1 MPLPAKPMRDS
12 DESAIPSN
20 NLWVGNLAPD
30 VTDADL
36 MELFAKYGA
45 LDSVTS
51 YSARSYAFVFFKRVE
66 DAKAAKNALQ
76 GTSLRGS
83 SLKIEF
89 ARPVTLCST
98 GKFKAKACKQ
108 LWVGGISPSVTKEE
122 LEAEF
127 RKIGKIEDFK
137 FFRDRNT
144 ACVEFFNLEDASQ
157 AMKIMNGK
165 RIGGEHIRVDFL
177 RSQATKRDQLLDYG
191 QFQGK
196 SLGPSDAYSGQKRPL
211 HSQPPMG
218 RKGDGQP
225 SNVLW
230 IGYPPA
236 VQIDE
241 QMLHNAM
248 ILFGEIERIKS
259 FPLRHYSTVEFRS
272 VDEARRAKEGLQG
285 RLFNDPRITI
295 MYSSNDP
302 VHGSDYPG
310 FFPGSNGPRPDILL
324 NEHPFR
330 PLQMDAFGHNRP
342 MVPNNFTGQLP
353 PSGIMGPNVPMRPF
367 GPHSGVESVISGPEF
382 NEINALHKFQ
392 DGSSKSNMGPNWKRP
407 SPPAPGMLSSPAPGA
422 RHPTRSTSGA
432 WDVLDINHIP
442 RDSKRSRIDG
452 PLPVD
457 EAPFPLR
464 NIDGPLPV
472 DEVGGSGPYA
482 NIQGKSHLG
491 PMSSRITAGVQG
503 MVQPDNDHTW
513 RGIIAKGGTP
523 VCRARCVPIGKGI
536 GTELPDVIDCSAR
549 TGLDILTKH
558 YADAIGFDIVFFLPD
573 SEDDFASYTEFL
585 RYLSAKN
592 RAGVAKFVDNTT
604 LFLVPPSDFLT
615 RVLKVS
621 GPERLYGVVL
631 KFPQVPSSA
640 PVQQPSHLSVPTT
653 QYMQQIPPKQTEYGL
668 TPMKEEQVLSMDY
681 KRPLHEDSKPP
692 SKSVYLPT
700 GGPPSVHSVL
710 PDYAPNNI
718 VTGSQPGVALTPE
731 LIATLASFL
740 PTTTPSSA
748 TDGAK
753 SGVGSLTMKPP
764 FPPVAPNDGSQ
775 SYIWKQDNQVA
786 DQSTHPPQQLRSMYN
801 VHNAHYQPYPPASA
815 SAGNPAQVV
824 SGSSHIQDT
833 SASMHQQG
841 AVSSRHMPNFM
852 MPSQSGQVAASPHG
866 SQHYQVEVSPSNQ
879 KSFGVVQGTD
889 ASVIYNS
896 QAFQQ
901 PNNNPLPFQQPNNS
915 IASTNQVTGATSS
928 QQQTSMPY
936 TVGQV
941 NSETPNQQLSAFGVG
956 QGTPEVEADKNQ
968 RYQSTLQFAANLLLQ
983 IQQKQ
988 QQAPGG
994 HGSGIQQ

>member
-1 MPLPAKPMRDS
+1 MPLPAKPMRDF
-12 DESAIPSN
+12 DESAPPSN
-20 NLWVGNLAPD
+20 NLWVGNLAAD

-89 ARPVTLCST
+89 ARP
-98 GKFKAKACKQ
+98 AKACKQ
-108 LWVGGISPSVTKEE
+108 LWVGGISQAVTKED

-127 RKIGKIEDFK
+127 HKFGTIEDFK

-144 ACVEFFNLEDASQ
+144 ACVEFFNLEDACQ

-177 RSQATKRDQLLDYG
+177 RSQSTKRDQLLDYG

-196 SLGPSDAYSGQKRPL
+196 NLGPTDAYSGQKRPL

-218 RKGDGQP
+218 RKGDSQP
-225 SNVLW
+225 SNILW

-259 FPLRHYSTVEFRS
+259 FPSRNYSIVEFRS

-295 MYSSNDP
+295 MYSISDLVP
-302 VHGSDYPG
+302 GSDYPG
-310 FFPGSNGPRPDILL
+310 FFPGSNGPKPDVLL
-324 NEHPFR
+324 NDHPFR

-342 MVPNNFTGQLP
+342 MGPNNFPGQLP
-353 PSGIMGPNVPMRPF
+353 PSGIMGPNIPMRPF

-392 DGSSKSNMGPNWKRP
+392 DGSSKSSMGPNWKRP

-422 RHPTRSTSGA
+422 RLPTRSTSGA

-457 EAPFPLR
+457 EGPFPLR
-464 NIDGPLPV
+464 NIDDRGLALEQTYGIDPAI
-472 DEVGGSGPYA
+472 DGGGSGPYV

-491 PMSSRITAGVQG
+491 PVSSRITAGVHG
-503 MVQPDNDHTW
+503 VAQPDIDHIW
-513 RGIIAKGGTP
+513 RGVIAKGGTP

-536 GTELPDVIDCSAR
+536 GTELPDVVDCSAR

-615 RVLKVS
+615 RVLKVT

-631 KFPQVPSSA
+631 KFPPVPSSA
-640 PVQQPSHLSVPTT
+640 PMQQPSHLRVPTT
-653 QYMQQIPPKQTEYGL
+653 QYMQQIPPSQTEYGL
-668 TPMKEEQVLSMDY
+668 IPVKEEHILPMDY
-681 KRPLHEDSKPP
+681 NRPLHEDSKLPAKP
-692 SKSVYLPT
+692 VYPPT
-700 GGPPSVHSVL
+700 GGPPPVHSGP
-710 PDYAPNNI
+710 PDYAPNNT
-718 VTGSQPGVALTPE
+718 VAGSQAGVALTPE

-740 PTTTPSSA
+740 PTTTQSPA

-753 SGVGSLTMKPP
+753 SAVGSSTMKPP
-764 FPPVAPNDGSQ
+764 FPPMTPNDGNQ
-775 SYIWKQDNQVA
+775 SHLWKQDNQIA

-801 VHNAHYQPYPPASA
+801 IHNAHYQPYPPASA
-815 SAGNPAQVV
+815 PSGNPSQVV

-833 SASMHQQG
+833 AASMQQQG

-852 MPSQSGQVAASPHG
+852 MPTQSGQVAVSPHA
-866 SQHYQVEVSPSNQ
+866 SQNYQVEVSPSNQ
-879 KSFGVVQGTD
+879 KGFGVVQGTD
-889 ASVIYNS
+889 ASVLYNS

-901 PNNNPLPFQQPNNS
+901 PNNNSLAFQQPNNS
-915 IASTNQVTGATSS
+915 FALSNQVNSTNAS
-928 QQQTSMPY
+928 QQQTAMPY
-936 TVGQV
+936 TVDQV
-941 NSETPNQQLSAFGVG
+941 NPDTPNQQLPMFGVSQG
-956 QGTPEVEADKNQ
+956 QTEVEADKNQ

-983 IQQKQ
+983 IQQQQ

-994 HGSGIQQ
+994 HGPGQ

>member
-12 DESAIPSN
+12 DESSSPSN

-89 ARPVTLCST
+89 ARP
-98 GKFKAKACKQ
+98 AKANKQ
-108 LWVGGISPSVTKEE
+108 LWVGGISPAVTKEE

-127 RKIGKIEDFK
+127 CKIGKIEDFK
-137 FFRDRNT
+137 FYRDRNT

-177 RSQATKRDQLLDYG
+177 RSQTTKRDPLLDYG

-211 HSQPPMG
+211 QSQPPMG

-236 VQIDE
+236 VQIDK

-259 FPLRHYSTVEFRS
+259 FPLRNYSTVEFRS

-295 MYSSNDP
+295 MYSSNDL

-310 FFPGSNGPRPDILL
+310 FFSGSNGPRPDVLL

-342 MVPNNFTGQLP
+342 IAPNNFTGQLP

-367 GPHSGVESVISGPEF
+367 GPHSGVDTVISGPEF

-407 SPPAPGMLSSPAPGA
+407 SPPAPGMLSSPAPGP

-464 NIDGPLPV
+464 NMDDRGLALEQSYGLDPSIDG
-472 DEVGGSGPYA
+472 GGSGPYA
-482 NIQGKSHLG
+482 NIQAKSHLG
-491 PMSSRITAGVQG
+491 PMNSRITAGVRG
-503 MVQPDNDHTW
+503 MVQPDNDHIW

-523 VCRARCVPIGKGI
+523 VCRARCIPIGKGI
-536 GTELPDVIDCSAR
+536 GSELPDVIDCSAR

-631 KFPQVPSSA
+631 KFPQLPSNA
-640 PVQQPSHLSVPTT
+640 PMQQPSNLPVPTS
-653 QYMQQIPPKQTEYGL
+653 QYMQQIPPSLTEYGL
-668 TPMKEEQVLSMDY
+668 IPMKEEQVLSMDY
-681 KRPLHEDSKPP
+681 SRPMHEDSMLPTKP
-692 SKSVYLPT
+692 VYPPT
-700 GGPPSVHSVL
+700 GGPPVHSL
-710 PDYAPNNI
+710 PPDYAPNN
-718 VTGSQPGVALTPE
+718 VVAGSQAGVALTPE

-740 PTTTPSSA
+740 PSTAPLSA

-753 SGVGSLTMKPP
+753 PGVGSSTMKPP

-775 SYIWKQDNQVA
+775 SYLWKQDNQIA
-786 DQSTHPPQQLRSMYN
+786 DQTTHPPQQLRSIYSLQ
-801 VHNAHYQPYPPASA
+801 NAHYQPYPPASA
-815 SAGNPAQVV
+815 PAGNPTQVV
-824 SGSSHIQDT
+824 SSSSHIQDT
-833 SASMHQQG
+833 AASMHQQG
-841 AVSSRHMPNFM
+841 AVLSRHMPNFM
-852 MPSQSGQVAASPHG
+852 MPTQSGQVAASPHG

-879 KSFGVVQGTD
+879 KGFGVVQGTD
-889 ASVIYNS
+889 ASVLYNS

-901 PNNNPLPFQQPNNS
+901 PDNNSLPFQQPKNS
-915 IASTNQVTGATSS
+915 IALTNQVSGANSS
-928 QQQTSMPY
+928 QQQTAMPY
-936 TVGQV
+936 TVDQV
-941 NSETPNQQLSAFGVG
+941 NPDTPNQQLSVFGVG

-994 HGSGIQQ
+994 HGPGIQ

>member
-1 MPLPAKPMRDS
+1 MPLPAKPTRDS
-12 DESAIPSN
+12 DESASPSN

-30 VTDADL
+30 VTDSDL

-66 DAKAAKNALQ
+66 DAKAAKSALQ
-76 GTSLRGS
+76 GISLRGS

-89 ARPVTLCST
+89 ARP
-98 GKFKAKACKQ
+98 AKASKQ
-108 LWVGGISPSVTKEE
+108 LWVGGISPAVTKEE

-127 RKIGKIEDFK
+127 RKFGKIEDFK

-144 ACVEFFNLEDASQ
+144 ACVEFFNLEDATQ

-165 RIGGEHIRVDFL
+165 RMGGEHIRVDFL
-177 RSQATKRDQLLDYG
+177 RSQSTKKDQLLDYG

-196 SLGPSDAYSGQKRPL
+196 SLGPTDAYSGQKRPL

-225 SNVLW
+225 SNILW

-259 FPLRHYSTVEFRS
+259 FPSRNYSIVEFRS

-285 RLFNDPRITI
+285 RLFNDSRIAI
-295 MYSSNDP
+295 MYSSSDLVPGN
-302 VHGSDYPG
+302 DYPGSG
-310 FFPGSNGPRPDILL
+310 FFPGSNGPRPDLLL

-330 PLQMDAFGHNRP
+330 PLQMDVFGHNRP
-342 MVPNNFTGQLP
+342 MVPNNFPGQLP
-353 PSGIMGPNVPMRPF
+353 PSGIMGPNVQMRPF
-367 GPHSGVESVISGPEF
+367 GPHGGVESVISGPEF

-407 SPPAPGMLSSPAPGA
+407 SPPAPGMLSSPAAGV
-422 RHPTRSTSGA
+422 RLPTRSTSGA
-432 WDVLDINHIP
+432 WDVLDINNIP

-457 EAPFPLR
+457 DAPFPLR
-464 NIDGPLPV
+464 NMDDRGLALEQTYGIDPAM
-472 DEVGGSGPYA
+472 DRGGSGPYV

-491 PMSSRITAGVQG
+491 PVSSRITAGAHG
-503 MVQPDNDHTW
+503 FVQPDIDHIW

-523 VCRARCVPIGKGI
+523 VCRARCVPFGKGI
-536 GTELPDVIDCSAR
+536 GTELPDVVDCSAR

-615 RVLKVS
+615 KVLKVT

-631 KFPQVPSSA
+631 KFPPVPSSA
-640 PVQQPSHLSVPTT
+640 PMQQPSHLPIPPT
-653 QYMQQIPPKQTEYGL
+653 QYMQQIPPSQTEYGL
-668 TPMKEEQVLSMDY
+668 IPIKEEQVLPMDY
-681 KRPLHEDSKPP
+681 NRSLHEDSKLPAKPVYPP
-692 SKSVYLPT
+692 S
-700 GGPPSVHSVL
+700 GGPPSVQSVPL
-710 PDYAPNNI
+710 DYAPNTT
-718 VTGSQPGVALTPE
+718 VAGSQAGVALTPE

-740 PTTTPSSA
+740 PATTQSSA

-753 SGVGSLTMKPP
+753 SAVGSSTMKPP
-764 FPPVAPNDGSQ
+764 FFPMAPNDGNQ
-775 SYIWKQDNQVA
+775 SHLWKQDNQIA
-786 DQSTHPPQQLRSMYN
+786 DQSTHPPQKLSSMYN
-801 VHNAHYQPYPPASA
+801 IHNAHYHPYPASIC
-815 SAGNPAQVV
+815 SCWQYCP
-824 SGSSHIQDT
+824 SGLWQFSY
-833 SASMHQQG
+833 
-841 AVSSRHMPNFM
+841 P
-852 MPSQSGQVAASPHG
+852 
-866 SQHYQVEVSPSNQ
+866 
-879 KSFGVVQGTD
+879 
-889 ASVIYNS
+889 
-896 QAFQQ
+896 
-901 PNNNPLPFQQPNNS
+901 
-915 IASTNQVTGATSS
+915 
-928 QQQTSMPY
+928 
-936 TVGQV
+936 
-941 NSETPNQQLSAFGVG
+941 
-956 QGTPEVEADKNQ
+956 
-968 RYQSTLQFAANLLLQ
+968 RYCC
-983 IQQKQ
+983 
-988 QQAPGG
+988 
-994 HGSGIQQ
+994 